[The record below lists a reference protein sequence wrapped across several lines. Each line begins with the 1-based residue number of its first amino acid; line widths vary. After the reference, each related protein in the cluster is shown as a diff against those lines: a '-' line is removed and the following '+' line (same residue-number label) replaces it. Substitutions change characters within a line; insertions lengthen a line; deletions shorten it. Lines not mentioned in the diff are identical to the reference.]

1 MINVEERDEGVAGSE
16 ATRSSLD
23 DEEVDRD
30 KDAAISAGAGPAR
43 RVVTMGQQGA
53 LVELC

>member
-1 MINVEERDEGVAGSE
+1 MNVEERDEGVAGSE

-30 KDAAISAGAGPAR
+30 VGAAI
-43 RVVTMGQQGA
+43 
-53 LVELC
+53 

>member
-1 MINVEERDEGVAGSE
+1 MNVEERDEGVAGSE

-30 KDAAISAGAGPAR
+30 KGATISAGAGPAR

-53 LVELC
+53 LVEPC